1 MKPVNHFAPAVALTA
16 SIILTLNSGSARAI
30 TVLPAPVFGTGENLS
45 LGDRDNR
52 WKVVAGP
59 TGFMP
64 PDGQSFPYASY
75 VVADAVPALTIN
87 GTTFN
92 PISLNQDSDPQAI
105 TGNWIFAQTFTI
117 ADPGAY
123 SFDFLDSADNGLTL
137 FANGSI
143 DFTDEFF
150 PTISGGNQLGEAPGF
165 DTFYSIA
172 GNANLPSGENT
183 LYAVLFDFGVTTS
196 FTIANNT
203 NTTEVPGPLPI
214 FGAAAAFGASR
225 RLKRR
230 IRLARSVAP
239 EQST

>member
-1 MKPVNHFAPAVALTA
+1 M
-16 SIILTLNSGSARAI
+16 ILTLNSGSARAI

-45 LGDRDNR
+45 FGDRDSR

-59 TGFMP
+59 TGFAT
-64 PDGQSFPYASY
+64 PDGQSFPYDSY
-75 VVADAVPALTIN
+75 VVQGASGTLTIN

-92 PISLNQDSDPQAI
+92 PISLNQDQDPQAI

-117 ADPGAY
+117 PAPGVY
-123 SFDFLDSADNGLTL
+123 SFDFLASADNGLTL
-137 FANGSI
+137 FVNGSI
-143 DFTDEFF
+143 DPSNEFF
-150 PTISGGNQLGEAPGF
+150 PTIVSGGQLGEAPSF

-183 LYAVLFDFGVTTS
+183 LYAVLYDFGGTTS

-214 FGAAAAFGASR
+214 LGAAAAFGASR

-239 EQST
+239 EQSA